1 MAAAEPGLLAGQQII
16 LLALLVLA
24 ELDLRMQFLVH
35 QLITPVAVAVEH
47 IIQPTV
53 LEPVD
58 LAVAG
63 LPVPVA
69 EKTLEQMA
77 HQIQVAV
84 VAVRLLTPPSEMISA
99 FGDPGVTE
107 VELLVRLNVV
117 VTPLKPPDISSSLLY
132 EPMSGGL
139 PI

>member
-1 MAAAEPGLLAGQQII
+1 VAAAEPGLLAGQQII

-84 VAVRLLTPPSEMISA
+84 VAVRLLT
-99 FGDPGVTE
+99 
-107 VELLVRLNVV
+107 
-117 VTPLKPPDISSSLLY
+117 
-132 EPMSGGL
+132 L
-139 PI
+139 PIVTKAVTADRGLLFFVI

>member
-1 MAAAEPGLLAGQQII
+1 
-16 LLALLVLA
+16 
-24 ELDLRMQFLVH
+24 
-35 QLITPVAVAVEH
+35 
-47 IIQPTV
+47 
-53 LEPVD
+53 
-58 LAVAG
+58 
-63 LPVPVA
+63 
-69 EKTLEQMA
+69 
-77 HQIQVAV
+77 
-84 VAVRLLTPPSEMISA
+84 MISA